1 MPVQSLIMMVSLFA
15 IMYFL
20 MIRPQKKKM
29 EEANKMRSEMK
40 IGDRIVTVGGIRGKV
55 TSITDDSFE
64 IETGSDFQ
72 RIEFLKHALS
82 YIVTPVSG
90 HEEIVIEEEVDN
102 ESTIE
107 FVDDEEDTEERY

>member
-1 MPVQSLIMMVSLFA
+1 MPYQSLIMMVALFA

-29 EEANKMRSEMK
+29 DEANKMRSEMK

-55 TSITDDSFE
+55 TNITDDSFE

-72 RIEFLKHALS
+72 RIEFLKQALS

-90 HEEIVIEEEVDN
+90 HDEIIIEDEEVDN

-107 FVDDEEDTEERY
+107 FVDEDENDEVR

>member
-1 MPVQSLIMMVSLFA
+1 MVALFA

-29 EEANKMRSEMK
+29 DEANKMRSEMK

-55 TSITDDSFE
+55 TNITDDSFE

-72 RIEFLKHALS
+72 RIEFLKQALS

-90 HEEIVIEEEVDN
+90 HDEIIIEDEEVDN

-107 FVDDEEDTEERY
+107 FVDEDENDEVR

>member
-1 MPVQSLIMMVSLFA
+1 MPYQSLIMMVALFA

-29 EEANKMRSEMK
+29 DEANKMRSEMK

-55 TSITDDSFE
+55 TNITDDSFE

-72 RIEFLKHALS
+72 RIEFLKQALS
-82 YIVTPVSG
+82 YIVIPVSG
-90 HEEIVIEEEVDN
+90 HDEIIIEDEEVDN

-107 FVDDEEDTEERY
+107 FVDEDENDEVR